1 MTEELGKIIR
11 PEAEQFK
18 KGRKLF
24 FVPLVFAPGKPEGEL
39 GALMDKYWKQV
50 REQIENLESKLK
62 KANKIFHELA
72 TDGSDEGIKVLEHM
86 NKGSYGIV
94 KNSID
99 NKAELKLI
107 EDEEIMAEFMDWSR
121 CLSIGLQSQKV
132 FSHVYQ
138 AYQDIQ
144 KKRNEDIAKRIDEA
158 LDNDETGI
166 LLMREG
172 HQVQFPSDIQ
182 VFYIA
187 PPSLD
192 EIQRW
197 SQDGMKKEEQK
208 KEKKEDKQGGEA
220 KKEKKEKAKIKETKA
235 KKAKKKE

>member
-1 MTEELGKIIR
+1 
-11 PEAEQFK
+11 
-18 KGRKLF
+18 
-24 FVPLVFAPGKPEGEL
+24 
-39 GALMDKYWKQV
+39 
-50 REQIENLESKLK
+50 
-62 KANKIFHELA
+62 
-72 TDGSDEGIKVLEHM
+72 M